1 MMMPDGRVSLEDIAS
16 LVLIIICPIRTN
28 VRQTFFKGKVE
39 RNHCHFLQTPVGRM
53 IKGACVRASR
63 VVKRACVG
71 ASLVSRVKGVCVGG
85 RVERATAGVCR
96 HNKMMI
102 A

>member
-1 MMMPDGRVSLEDIAS
+1 
-16 LVLIIICPIRTN
+16 
-28 VRQTFFKGKVE
+28 
-39 RNHCHFLQTPVGRM
+39 M

-85 RVERATAGVCR
+85 RVERPTAGVCR